1 MLFFL
6 GRRGETTYS
15 SAFPH
20 MPFYTFFPLTKR
32 KRSLCSQAA
41 PVCADSFRTPW
52 DANTNPSLRQA
63 GIYPGRTGTP
73 ELGRRKRPPSF
84 LIFSPML
91 PRPTLVFARRPAS
104 RAQAV
109 PQQQPCSSES
119 KRHGH
124 FCRAFPNR
132 AQLQPGGIVPVS
144 VRSPSKRAARAG
156 DSSLAL
162 CAGLFSGFA
171 LRSPAARRHRRA
183 PLLAR
188 SRAPRAGLRRASSAG
203 SGGSGRCRQGEL
215 PAARRGPG
223 RGGARSLAGSSTDLQ
238 SWGIKRD

>member
-1 MLFFL
+1 
-6 GRRGETTYS
+6 
-15 SAFPH
+15 

-41 PVCADSFRTPW
+41 PVSADSSRTPW

-73 ELGRRKRPPSF
+73 ELGRRKRPPLF

-132 AQLQPGGIVPVS
+132 AQLQPGGIFPVS
-144 VRSPSKRAARAG
+144 VRSPSKLGQEAHPLLSALGFFRGLPYEAQRLGDTAGHRSSPGAALPALVCAAQVPRAAAAPGAADRG
-156 DSSLAL
+156 S
-162 CAGLFSGFA
+162 CQP
-171 LRSPAARRHRRA
+171 PAAA
-183 PLLAR
+183 PE
-188 SRAPRAGLRRASSAG
+188 
-203 SGGSGRCRQGEL
+203 GGE
-215 PAARRGPG
+215 PG
-223 RGGARSLAGSSTDLQ
+223 A
-238 SWGIKRD
+238 